1 MVCWSITD
9 EEETRS
15 DKDVILQTNA
25 ENILDR
31 DSCKF
36 WDVMRTDGL
45 ENLMHTRCTEGR
57 RDRGKQRAT
66 YLKSLCERMAKK
78 ASC

>member
-15 DKDVILQTNA
+15 DKDVVLQTKA

-36 WDVMRTDGL
+36 RDIMRTDGL
-45 ENLMHTRCTEGR
+45 ENLMHTRCIEGT
-57 RDRGKQRAT
+57 RDREKQRAT
-66 YLKSLCERMAKK
+66 SLCEQMAKK
-78 ASC
+78 ASCFE